1 MRWLVWPALVLASAA
16 ALVSNLGG
24 QPMFALGINLSPV
37 VELNQML
44 WAIPTGLGGG
54 LLGGGFAWLLVRAT
68 ALFTPI
74 ARRRPGVDG
83 PIERVVTVK
92 ARGRLGDGRW
102 LWSGDELTWGAI
114 SIVDA
119 RALGWDLEHTSS
131 IRATVRSEG
140 GTHRIL
146 VRHHLSAVTVAAG

>member
-1 MRWLVWPALVLASAA
+1 MVQSKLPSVTSPTSTAGDRAA
-16 ALVSNLGG
+16 AR
-24 QPMFALGINLSPV
+24 PRFTV
-37 VELNQML
+37 VEGPRDTEFD
-44 WAIPTGLGGG
+44 AEHR
-54 LLGGGFAWLLVRAT
+54 LLT
-68 ALFTPI
+68 SI

-83 PIERVVTVK
+83 PVERVVTVK

-114 SIVDA
+114 SISDA
-119 RALGWDLEHTSS
+119 HALGWDLEHTSS

-146 VRHHLSAVTVAAG
+146 VRHRLSVVAGPT

>member
-1 MRWLVWPALVLASAA
+1 MVQSKIPST
-16 ALVSNLGG
+16 SNPLISTATG
-24 QPMFALGINLSPV
+24 PTARPRFTV
-37 VELNQML
+37 VEGPRDTEFD
-44 WAIPTGLGGG
+44 AEHR
-54 LLGGGFAWLLVRAT
+54 LLT
-68 ALFTPI
+68 SI